1 MRLHGHGGTLVK
13 LKEPR
18 APRAKKPNTGKPPAQ
33 NWTTVKVSAATAAKA
48 RSIRKT
54 LLKGGQQALPP
65 ALRKSVLIPEGL
77 PSKLVDK
84 KFGLGQIFQL
94 GLDALAAGL
103 RA

>member
-1 MRLHGHGGTLVK
+1 MEVVVK
-13 LKEPR
+13 TVTR
-18 APRAKKPNTGKPPAQ
+18 VKKKNTGKPPAQ
-33 NWTTVKVSAATAAKA
+33 EWTTVKVSSAVAAKA

-65 ALRKSVLIPEGL
+65 ILRKSVLIPEDL
-77 PSKLVDK
+77 DPKLVDK

-103 RA
+103 KTK